1 MSPTLVIVTGS
12 FAPASLYTEFV
23 AVLKKH
29 GVETVVISSP
39 SVGRR
44 EGKPAASM
52 MEDADEI
59 VRVVGELLDAGKEVV
74 LMAHSYGGIP
84 AAQSMERL
92 SVKQRT
98 AAGKKGGV
106 AKMAYLSAIALPLGG
121 SNMDSFNPE
130 NASHLMK
137 SDGEYMEIVP
147 EGLVGT
153 TFSDLPPDEGL
164 ERAKKMSCHS
174 LKSFQDK
181 LTYPGYNDVEMHY
194 ILCEL
199 DALIPPVAQEAMVS
213 LIKESSGKEV
223 KVHRL
228 AAGHAATVS
237 APEKLA
243 EIVKTIV

>member
-29 GVETVVISSP
+29 GVDTVVLSSP

-59 VRVVGELLDAGKEVV
+59 VRAVSELLDAGKEVV
-74 LMAHSYGGIP
+74 LLAHSYGGIP

-106 AKMAYLSAIALPLGG
+106 AKMVYLTAIALPLGG

-130 NASHLMK
+130 SASHLMK
-137 SDGEYMEIVP
+137 SDVSLRPCDLRQGRVRRELM
-147 EGLVGT
+147 GT
-153 TFSDLPPDEGL
+153 PR
-164 ERAKKMSCHS
+164 ERERDKKT
-174 LKSFQDK
+174 DK
-181 LTYPGYNDVEMHY
+181 LTN
-194 ILCEL
+194 I
-199 DALIPPVAQEAMVS
+199 Q
-213 LIKESSGKEV
+213 
-223 KVHRL
+223 
-228 AAGHAATVS
+228 T
-237 APEKLA
+237 
-243 EIVKTIV
+243 

>member
-29 GVETVVISSP
+29 GVDTVVLSSP

-59 VRVVGELLDAGKEVV
+59 VRAVSELLDAGKEVV
-74 LMAHSYGGIP
+74 LLAHSYGGIP

-106 AKMAYLSAIALPLGG
+106 AKMVYLTAIALPLGG

-130 NASHLMK
+130 SASHLMK
-137 SDGEYMEIVP
+137 SD
-147 EGLVGT
+147 
-153 TFSDLPPDEGL
+153 
-164 ERAKKMSCHS
+164 
-174 LKSFQDK
+174 
-181 LTYPGYNDVEMHY
+181 
-194 ILCEL
+194 
-199 DALIPPVAQEAMVS
+199 VS
-213 LIKESSGKEV
+213 LRPCDLREGRVRRELMGTP
-223 KVHRL
+223 R
-228 AAGHAATVS
+228 
-237 APEKLA
+237 ER
-243 EIVKTIV
+243 ER